1 MRFNQPKECCLVQCS
16 APDLTTARSL
26 ASLLLERKLAACVT
40 ILPSVESHYVWQE
53 SREQAQ
59 EVLLLVK
66 STKEAWPR
74 LERTL
79 RKNHPYN
86 CPEILQ
92 LPVLDGHP
100 AYLHWV
106 ADCVPTED

>member
-1 MRFNQPKECCLVQCS
+1 MRRNDPPECCVVQCS
-16 APDLTTARSL
+16 APDLATARAL
-26 ASLLLERKLAACVT
+26 ASLLLDRRLAACVS
-40 ILPSVESHYVWQE
+40 ILPAVESHYVWQE
-53 SREQAQ
+53 TREQAQ
-59 EVLLLVK
+59 EVLLLIK
-66 STKEAWPR
+66 STREAWPR

-100 AYLHWV
+100 AYLLWV
-106 ADCVPTED
+106 ADCVPRED